1 MLSVTTRQIE
11 ATIDTLNALL
21 ESSVDDSTLSP
32 EDESALERTRAIVSA
47 IYMRRLGTEGP
58 PMGSG

>member
-21 ESSVDDSTLSP
+21 ESSLDDHPLTP
-32 EDESALERTRAIVSA
+32 ADESALQRARAIVSTL
-47 IYMRRLGTEGP
+47 YTRRLSTEGP
-58 PMGSG
+58 PMSS